1 MTANP
6 SGSPL
11 AYDGKFWYTI
21 GVFRQGIVHCVMN
34 LAEGEPWF
42 KGLSENVKPLREGRH
57 FFSSFDSA
65 KQDMSLMASGVNLC
79 RRKARERNEDKM
91 VSMTGE
97 YDKSMF
103 STASSLELNKVDL
116 SELIRRR
123 DELLFLKNQYDP
135 DKSMEDLRYSC
146 IEQELAEVERR
157 IAVLNSASRS
167 PDDDRRSSAEE
178 DLLRQGRIG

>member
-1 MTANP
+1 
-6 SGSPL
+6 
-11 AYDGKFWYTI
+11 
-21 GVFRQGIVHCVMN
+21 
-34 LAEGEPWF
+34 
-42 KGLSENVKPLREGRH
+42 
-57 FFSSFDSA
+57 
-65 KQDMSLMASGVNLC
+65 
-79 RRKARERNEDKM
+79 M